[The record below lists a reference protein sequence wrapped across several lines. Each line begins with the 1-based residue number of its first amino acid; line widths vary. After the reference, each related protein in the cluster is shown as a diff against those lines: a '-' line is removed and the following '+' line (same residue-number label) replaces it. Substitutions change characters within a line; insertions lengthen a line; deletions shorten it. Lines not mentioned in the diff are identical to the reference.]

1 MLMKTKQAIV
11 EGSPPDLPA
20 EGFSEAARDFVA
32 GCLNKIPKLRP
43 TYAMLL
49 QHAWLA
55 PLQKPAMI
63 LEEDE
68 EAASPVDPAAEKT
81 ADDKEKTS
89 TPAAAT
95 AAAPSSMTQVVDEE
109 VASWVLQ
116 ALDRRRKTR
125 AGVSGSG
132 AGGGGDGKDESA
144 NGGNEGSAK
153 PQTPALHAAP
163 LDAVSPALE
172 RKEGL

>member
-1 MLMKTKQAIV
+1 
-11 EGSPPDLPA
+11 
-20 EGFSEAARDFVA
+20 
-32 GCLNKIPKLRP
+32 
-43 TYAMLL
+43 MLL

-68 EAASPVDPAAEKT
+68 DAASPVDAAS
-81 ADDKEKTS
+81 EKTS
-89 TPAAAT
+89 AEKDNTSTP
-95 AAAPSSMTQVVDEE
+95 AAAPSSMTQVVDQE

-125 AGVSGSG
+125 AGDGT
-132 AGGGGDGKDESA
+132 GDGKDESA
-144 NGGNEGSAK
+144 DGGKDGSKKTQA
-153 PQTPALHAAP
+153 PALHAAP

-172 RKEGL
+172 RKEGT

>member
-1 MLMKTKQAIV
+1 M
-11 EGSPPDLPA
+11 PA

-68 EAASPVDPAAEKT
+68 DVTSPVEPVSDKNEAKS
-81 ADDKEKTS
+81 ADGGAKSDDVDNEGKES
-89 TPAAAT
+89 AP
-95 AAAPSSMTQVVDEE
+95 AAAPSSITQVVDEE
-109 VASWVLQ
+109 VAAWVLK
-116 ALDRRRKTR
+116 ALDRRRQGR
-125 AGVSGSG
+125 F
-132 AGGGGDGKDESA
+132 GKDD
-144 NGGNEGSAK
+144 GGKDDGSDGNAAAGCGGGSAK
-153 PQTPALHAAP
+153 PQAPALHAAP
-163 LDAVSPALE
+163 LDAVSP
-172 RKEGL
+172 GV